1 MLQRFDITDSST
13 EMIKKSALTLAV
25 AAVTA
30 SGAALAD
37 ATPYGSASPAGDYER
52 YDVDINNSQP
62 ASRQDL
68 RLKNYGSGIWSV
80 VDNFSRLG
88 IQGSEDLNRSPGVG
102 LKGGW
107 GALTLGA
114 QWTPYDNVLG
124 AAYQFNSIRTFD
136 NYSFTCLPI
145 TDNALE
151 LSTPDAGLRCG
162 AAYLGPYRYDNS
174 ILYSTPRWNGLS
186 AQAML
191 TMSGLPITSNDY
203 YYLGDRKPD
212 INVYDLSLKYEKG
225 PWFAGIAFDRRQ
237 GDRSSPLSDAS
248 SLWGVGLGYNTDV
261 WGLNFN
267 VENDRTSYL
276 APDGNTGV
284 LTSQTFRTNNYYLV
298 GRYTFGSNSLRAG
311 WGYFNPRDFD
321 RLGISVS
328 DALGV
333 VYPDIAANPGGF
345 DVTGKSDSGNVQNVI
360 LGWEY
365 GFSKRTRT
373 WVEYIGQFSG
383 GVPQTL
389 EAPSGQ
395 PQVPLA
401 SDKFPYGN
409 ANAISIG
416 VQHDF

>member
-1 MLQRFDITDSST
+1 
-13 EMIKKSALTLAV
+13 MIRKSVLILAG

-30 SGAALAD
+30 SGATLAD
-37 ATPYGSASPAGDYER
+37 TDPLLE
-52 YDVDINNSQP
+52 
-62 ASRQDL
+62 
-68 RLKNYGSGIWSV
+68 NYGSSLWGV
-80 VDNFSRLG
+80 VDNSSRLG
-88 IQGSEDLNRSPGVG
+88 IQGSGDLNQSTEGG

-114 QWTPYDNVLG
+114 QRTPYSNVLS
-124 AAYQFNSIRTFD
+124 AAYQFNSSQTLG
-136 NYSFTCLPI
+136 NYSFTCLPV
-145 TDNALE
+145 TADALE
-151 LSTPDAGLRCG
+151 LSASDTGLQCG
-162 AAYLGPYRYDNS
+162 AAYLGSQRYDNS
-174 ILYSTPRWNGLS
+174 ILYSTPRWYGLS

-191 TMSGLPITSNDY
+191 TVSGLPITSNDY

-212 INVYDLSLKYEKG
+212 LNAYDLSLKYENG
-225 PWFAGIAFDRRQ
+225 PWFAGVAFDRRQ
-237 GDRSSPLSDAS
+237 DDRSSPLGDAS
-248 SLWGVGLGYNTDV
+248 SFWGLGLGYNTDV

-267 VENDRTSYL
+267 VENAQTSYL
-276 APDGNTGV
+276 PFGGDAGN
-284 LTSQTFRTNNYYLV
+284 LTSQTFRTSNYYLV

-333 VYPDIAANPGGF
+333 VYPDMAASPGALG
-345 DVTGKSDSGNVQNVI
+345 VTGNSDSGNLQNVI

-365 GFSKRTRT
+365 GFGKRTRT
-373 WVEYIGQFSG
+373 WVEYVGQFPG
-383 GVPQTL
+383 ADRQPL
-389 EAPSGQ
+389 AAPGGQ
-395 PQVPLA
+395 PQLPLA